1 MGRISLTVFLASL
14 CLMGVAFAT
23 RAPALAEQVRRA
35 GGLQTLVLTRV
46 GLGQL
51 APVPAQPYATLTPPA
66 WGAGT
71 DAALRQ
77 MQERLTNNPS
87 DPYAYAAYAQLGGL
101 SLQKVRQTGDP
112 SYYARAEEALRQSLA
127 LEPDNVLAALGMG
140 ELDLAR
146 HEFSA
151 ALQWG
156 EVALRQAPRSYAVY
170 GILGDAL
177 TELGRYDEAI
187 DALQQM
193 VDLRPDL
200 SSLSRVS
207 YAREL
212 HGDLPGAIDAM
223 RRALD
228 AGSPGSEA
236 TSWARV
242 HLGHLLFLSG
252 DLDAAD
258 AEYAATLAYLPDY
271 VHGLAGRGR
280 VAAARGNLKEAID
293 FYERAQRVLPL
304 PEYGVALG
312 DVYRAAGQ
320 QTGAARQDELV
331 RVIARLQR
339 AAGVDVDLEMALFE
353 ADRAAQAHDATALAA
368 AVETARAQ
376 YAKRPDNVQ
385 AQDTLAWTL
394 HLAGRSDEALP
405 YARAALRL
413 GSADPLMLYHAGA
426 IAAAAGERVEAR
438 GYLRAALAHNPHFH
452 PRYAPAAQA
461 LLKELG
467 G

>member
-1 MGRISLTVFLASL
+1 MGRISLTVFLSSL
-14 CLMGVAFAT
+14 CLIGIALAT
-23 RAPALAEQVRRA
+23 RAPLLAEQVKRA
-35 GGLQTLVLTRV
+35 GGLQTLALTGI
-46 GLGQL
+46 GLGRF
-51 APVPAQPYATLTPPA
+51 APVPAQPYAAVTPPA
-66 WGAGT
+66 WGAAT
-71 DAALRQ
+71 DNALRQ
-77 MQERLTNNPS
+77 MQQRLSNNPT
-87 DPYAYAAYAQLGGL
+87 DPFAYAAYAQLGSL
-101 SLQKVRQTGDP
+101 SLQKVRETGDP

-127 LEPDNVLAALGMG
+127 LAPDNVLAALGMG
-140 ELDLAR
+140 ELHLAR
-146 HEFSA
+146 HEFAA
-151 ALQWG
+151 ALEWG
-156 EVALRQAPRSYAVY
+156 ETARAQSPLSHVVY

-187 DALQQM
+187 DAFQQM

-223 RRALD
+223 HRALA
-228 AGSPGSEA
+228 AGNPGSEA

-258 AEYAATLAYLPDY
+258 AEYAMTLAYLPDY

-280 VAAARGNLKEAID
+280 VAAARGDLEQALD

-304 PEYGVALG
+304 PEYAIALG
-312 DVYRAAGQ
+312 DIYRVAGQ
-320 QTGAARQDELV
+320 QIAAARQDELV

-339 AAGVDVDLEMALFE
+339 AAGVDVDLEMAVFE
-353 ADRAAQAHDATALAA
+353 ADRAAQARDAQALAA
-368 AVETARAQ
+368 ALETARAQ
-376 YAKRPDNVQ
+376 HARRPDNVH
-385 AQDTLAWTL
+385 AQDALAWTL
-394 HLAGRSDEALP
+394 HLAGRSEEALP
-405 YARAALRL
+405 YARATLRL
-413 GSADPLMLYHAGA
+413 DSEDPLMLYHAGA
-426 IAAAAGERVEAR
+426 IAAAVGQPAEAR
-438 GYLRAALAHNPHFH
+438 AYLQKALAHNPHFH
-452 PRYAPAAQA
+452 PRHAPAAQK